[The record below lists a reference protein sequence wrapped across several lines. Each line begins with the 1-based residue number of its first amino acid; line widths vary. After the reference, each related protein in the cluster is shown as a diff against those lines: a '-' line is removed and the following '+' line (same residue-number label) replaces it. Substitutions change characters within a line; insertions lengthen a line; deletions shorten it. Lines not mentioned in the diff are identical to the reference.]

1 MIASNRRYWLL
12 WKLLNDIF
20 LRGFNFIV
28 CERCFFENISQDEKI
43 TVLELPQDLVLD
55 KIYFLLQEEIE
66 EFMDVQ
72 SPDTTSY
79 EERRKQRTEQENSKF
94 DVEHYV

>member
-55 KIYFLLQEEIE
+55 KIYFLFQEEIE

-94 DVEHYV
+94 DVEHYM

>member
-20 LRGFNFIV
+20 QRGFNFIV

-55 KIYFLLQEEIE
+55 KIYFLFQEEIE

-94 DVEHYV
+94 DVEHYM